1 MYSVYPQSLFHF
13 TNSKALH
20 GIVNGQAFFPSFS
33 RERLQ
38 GKTQSRSYGVPVV
51 SFCDLRLSEVRHHI
65 LSYGNFGIGLSK
77 NWGSANGL
85 SPVAYISQDG
95 EFIDPY
101 LNALSSL
108 FNLWNAPNL
117 TASQQQSL
125 TTAYNDV
132 MRTLEYAKNYE
143 GTLNRIGK
151 KTKNNFR
158 FADER
163 EWRYVPAYLGSGIPV
178 FLPDNAINT
187 PTKKSKA
194 NVQLRNS
201 LLSFSATDV
210 KYLLVKNDK
219 SIPSLYRTLAASG
232 LRTADVELLKSRV
245 LTVQQI
251 KEDV

>member
-13 TNSKALH
+13 TNSKGLH
-20 GIVNGQAFFPSFS
+20 GIVKKQAFLPSFS

-38 GKTQSRSYGVPVV
+38 GKTQTKSYGVPVV

-77 NWGSANGL
+77 MWGSANGL
-85 SPVAYISQDG
+85 SPVSYISKDG

-101 LNALSSL
+101 LDALHRL
-108 FNLWNAPNL
+108 YNLWQVPNL
-117 TASQQQSL
+117 SAVQQQSL

-143 GTLNRIGK
+143 GDLIRIGK

-163 EWRYVPAYLGSGIPV
+163 EWRYVPSYLGAGIPV
-178 FLPDNAINT
+178 FVPDEDINT
-187 PTKKSKA
+187 PTRKHKK
-194 NVQLRNS
+194 NHQLQNS
-201 LLSFSATDV
+201 RLGFSVTDI
-210 KYLLVKNDK
+210 KYLIVKNDK
-219 SIPSLYRTLAASG
+219 SIPSLYRTLKASG
-232 LRTADVELLKSRV
+232 LPTPDVEILKSRV
-245 LTVQQI
+245 LTVKQI